1 MIEKKIRKHLS
12 ITRTRLN
19 QKKELEKISKY
30 KNSTLQKVVKALST
44 VTNSNFKEED
54 LQAFQNCEKYRTELL
69 QDETLISYEIFGS
82 DKTAM
87 VKDICKNAAS
97 SKKWCEFLYFLSKIT
112 APSDIL
118 EIGTNL
124 GISGCYVLESIQN
137 SPKAKFVTMEGLS
150 KLCEISA
157 NQFATIA
164 LVSKYDIREGLFD
177 TTFPQLLKEKGC
189 FDLLF
194 IDGNHQKDPTITYF
208 KALKDKIKSPA
219 IFVFDDIN
227 WSHEMKE
234 AWDLIKSDSDVNFT
248 IDLYKQGIV
257 IIDEQASGKNL
268 QFKLHLGY

>member
-1 MIEKKIRKHLS
+1 MIANKIRKHLS
-12 ITRTRLN
+12 ITGTRLN
-19 QKKELEKISKY
+19 QKKELKKIFKY
-30 KNSTLQKVVKALST
+30 KNGTLQKVVEALST
-44 VTNSNFKEED
+44 VINSHFKEED

-97 SKKWCEFLYFLSKIT
+97 GKKWCEFLYFLSKKT
-112 APSDIL
+112 APSVIL

-124 GISGCYVLESIQN
+124 GISGCYILESVRN
-137 SPKAKFVTMEGLS
+137 RPKTKFITLEGLS

-157 NQFATIA
+157 KQFAFIA
-164 LVSKYDIREGLFD
+164 PVSKYDIREGLFD
-177 TTFPQLLKEKGC
+177 ATFPQLLKEESC
-189 FDLLF
+189 FNLLF
-194 IDGNHQKDPTITYF
+194 IDGNHQKEPTITYF
-208 KALKDKIKSPA
+208 KTLKDKIKSPA

-234 AWDLIKSDSDVNFT
+234 AWELIKNDNDVNFA

-257 IIDEQASGKNL
+257 IIDEQASEKNV